1 MTYPEKIKAVR
12 ESLLVTQE
20 ELAKELGVTPITICR
35 WETGKVEPSI
45 KAKKAFRDLCEKKGL
60 TFEEWYVFNWRINL
74 DQIIARINK
83 IYDNASKGLNE
94 IVDSLSK
101 DVALQDN
108 VRKSANKEKVN
119 EKVSAKLT
127 EKIIETALNG
137 NDIDKANFYTA
148 LSNDLAITFK
158 ICSLV
163 IQNIKTRL
171 INFYGV

>member
-1 MTYPEKIKAVR
+1 M
-12 ESLLVTQE
+12 
-20 ELAKELGVTPITICR
+20 
-35 WETGKVEPSI
+35 
-45 KAKKAFRDLCEKKGL
+45 
-60 TFEEWYVFNWRINL
+60 
-74 DQIIARINK
+74 DQIIASINK
-83 IYDNASKGLNE
+83 KYDNASKELNE

-127 EKIIETALNG
+127 EKIIETALNE